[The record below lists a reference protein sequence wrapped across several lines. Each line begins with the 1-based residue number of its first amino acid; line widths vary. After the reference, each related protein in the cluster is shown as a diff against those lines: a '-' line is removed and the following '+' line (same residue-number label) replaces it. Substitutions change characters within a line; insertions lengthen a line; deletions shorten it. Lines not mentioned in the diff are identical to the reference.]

1 MFDELILQH
10 LIFLSAFLYIFRMA
24 ISCSCTLNLIVAV
37 MLPCILLI
45 CVYVMV

>member
-24 ISCSCTLNLIVAV
+24 VSCSCTLDLVVAV
-37 MLPCILLI
+37 MLPL
-45 CVYVMV
+45 VYC